1 MIMDFVIHATYTC
14 EFYYKAMLENHYFIY
29 LGLLGAIVANSTGA
43 GGGIVF
49 VPAFYTLGLD
59 SQSILATSFAIQC
72 FGMTAGAFVWSRQ
85 YRREQHALPG
95 VWQNFPRLF
104 VLFAVSSVL
113 GIVFTQYGQLFEPQS
128 LHIMF
133 KILSGAFAVALI
145 LIVCVIGGNRS
156 TTPSEINRVYYLLFP
171 IIGFFGGMLTAWLSV
186 GVGEIIAVVMILL
199 GFNALQS
206 VAVAVCVSAVTV
218 WAGISY
224 HVFVDANIRWDI
236 LVFAGPAALVGGV
249 LARYLANF
257 LGPLR
262 LKLFMAFWILMVAV
276 FM

>member
-1 MIMDFVIHATYTC
+1 
-14 EFYYKAMLENHYFIY
+14 
-29 LGLLGAIVANSTGA
+29 
-43 GGGIVF
+43 
-49 VPAFYTLGLD
+49 
-59 SQSILATSFAIQC
+59 
-72 FGMTAGAFVWSRQ
+72 
-85 YRREQHALPG
+85 
-95 VWQNFPRLF
+95 
-104 VLFAVSSVL
+104 
-113 GIVFTQYGQLFEPQS
+113 
-128 LHIMF
+128 
-133 KILSGAFAVALI
+133 
-145 LIVCVIGGNRS
+145 
-156 TTPSEINRVYYLLFP
+156 
-171 IIGFFGGMLTAWLSV
+171 MLTAWLSV